1 MCGLGQ
7 PTIHLL
13 DTAGPR
19 GHVYLPVN
27 GKFTK
32 EAKCSPG
39 HPASDDAPGPLVALQ
54 TGAAAVESSVEAPR
68 KVKNRTP
75 SDPAIP
81 LPGIYAKK
89 PKTPLRNHFPT
100 LAAASSARARTRR
113 RGTCV
118 SPRGRGAGKRRY
130 AETVGYRTAMNDD
143 AISPLVT
150 VRRPRRALRGGRQV
164 RGRQT
169 PNAVADTWDPSGKAN
184 ERHGD
189 GPTDERTS
197 RRAPD
202 GRGPGA
208 GGRRRSGLR
217 GGYGHSH
224 GGQGPWRARSR
235 RGARRGGSRRGA
247 LRGPCPSA
255 RHAAPPKSTR
265 DDAGCQMSPAVETGH
280 GGRGGRPDP
289 PRRNAPLRSLP
300 PPGSV
305 APHGHVPVA
314 LCGAP
319 SPGVSLAAQLS
330 GCVGAGPPSLPATP
344 APALRACSGHSQTPP
359 PPRLTVLGPRA
370 PVCPAPSFWPV
381 FPPRTAPRPGPAERG
396 SRQWGRGLRV
406 AGSRTPAGP
415 GHRDLWPP
423 SCHVLSVTIWG
434 GSAGEEDM
442 SCATFPGSS
451 LSTANWATCRFF
463 FQGGRGPRQ
472 ARAGGPAVGGPRPCL
487 WSWRRDRWHLLSV
500 LRAPC
505 SG

>member
-1 MCGLGQ
+1 MPSPWPVRQFEKVAELVLVSMCGLGQ

-81 LPGIYAKK
+81 PPGIYAKK
-89 PKTPLRNHFPT
+89 PKTLLRNHFPT

-113 RGTCV
+113 HGTCV

-130 AETVGYRTAMNDD
+130 AETVGYRAAMNDD

-235 RGARRGGSRRGA
+235 RGARRGGSR
-247 LRGPCPSA
+247 
-255 RHAAPPKSTR
+255 
-265 DDAGCQMSPAVETGH
+265 
-280 GGRGGRPDP
+280 
-289 PRRNAPLRSLP
+289 
-300 PPGSV
+300 
-305 APHGHVPVA
+305 
-314 LCGAP
+314 
-319 SPGVSLAAQLS
+319 
-330 GCVGAGPPSLPATP
+330 
-344 APALRACSGHSQTPP
+344 
-359 PPRLTVLGPRA
+359 
-370 PVCPAPSFWPV
+370 
-381 FPPRTAPRPGPAERG
+381 
-396 SRQWGRGLRV
+396 
-406 AGSRTPAGP
+406 
-415 GHRDLWPP
+415 
-423 SCHVLSVTIWG
+423 
-434 GSAGEEDM
+434 
-442 SCATFPGSS
+442 
-451 LSTANWATCRFF
+451 
-463 FQGGRGPRQ
+463 
-472 ARAGGPAVGGPRPCL
+472 
-487 WSWRRDRWHLLSV
+487 
-500 LRAPC
+500 
-505 SG
+505 

>member
-54 TGAAAVESSVEAPR
+54 TGAAAAESSVEAPR

-81 LPGIYAKK
+81 LPGIYTKK
-89 PKTPLRNHFPT
+89 PKTPLQNHFPT

-113 RGTCV
+113 HGTCV

-130 AETVGYRTAMNDD
+130 AETVRYRAAMNDD
-143 AISPLVT
+143 VISPLVT

-235 RGARRGGSRRGA
+235 RGARRGGSRQGA

-255 RHAAPPKSTR
+255 RHAAPPKPTR

-280 GGRGGRPDP
+280 GGGGKAGPSPSERAPAVPPPARRRCTSWPRARGSLRGTVPGGSVWLPSCRGVWEPGPHRSP
-289 PRRNAPLRSLP
+289 PRLLQPCGRVPGTPRRPRLPVSQSWAPELPFAP
-300 PPGSV
+300 PPPSGRCSPPERPPARVLLSV
-305 APHGHVPVA
+305 DPV
-314 LCGAP
+314 
-319 SPGVSLAAQLS
+319 S
-330 GCVGAGPPSLPATP
+330 GAGGSAWLAPAHPRDLDAETSGRLPATCSRSRFGAALP
-344 APALRACSGHSQTPP
+344 ARRTCPVPHSQGARFQQQT
-359 PPRLTVLGPRA
+359 GPLA
-370 PVCPAPSFWPV
+370 VSS
-381 FPPRTAPRPGPAERG
+381 
-396 SRQWGRGLRV
+396 SREVAGRGRRGRGARLWGGPVR
-406 AGSRTPAGP
+406 AFGP
-415 GHRDLWPP
+415 G
-423 SCHVLSVTIWG
+423 VVT
-434 GSAGEEDM
+434 AG
-442 SCATFPGSS
+442 TFFP
-451 LSTANWATCRFF
+451 F
-463 FQGGRGPRQ
+463 
-472 ARAGGPAVGGPRPCL
+472 
-487 WSWRRDRWHLLSV
+487 
-500 LRAPC
+500 
-505 SG
+505 

>member
-13 DTAGPR
+13 DMAGPR

-54 TGAAAVESSVEAPR
+54 TGAAAAESSVEAPR

-81 LPGIYAKK
+81 PPGIYAKK

-113 RGTCV
+113 HGTCV

-130 AETVGYRTAMNDD
+130 AETVGYRAAMNDD

-202 GRGPGA
+202 GRGPGEEAVGATRWLRTQPRGTGPVARKKQAWCQA
-208 GGRRRSGLR
+208 GRQPSG
-217 GGYGHSH
+217 S
-224 GGQGPWRARSR
+224 PARSMPVR
-235 RGARRGGSRRGA
+235 
-247 LRGPCPSA
+247 
-255 RHAAPPKSTR
+255 
-265 DDAGCQMSPAVETGH
+265 
-280 GGRGGRPDP
+280 P
-289 PRRNAPLRSLP
+289 PR
-300 PPGSV
+300 
-305 APHGHVPVA
+305 
-314 LCGAP
+314 C
-319 SPGVSLAAQLS
+319 
-330 GCVGAGPPSLPATP
+330 TP
-344 APALRACSGHSQTPP
+344 ETNTR
-359 PPRLTVLGPRA
+359 
-370 PVCPAPSFWPV
+370 
-381 FPPRTAPRPGPAERG
+381 
-396 SRQWGRGLRV
+396 
-406 AGSRTPAGP
+406 
-415 GHRDLWPP
+415 
-423 SCHVLSVTIWG
+423 
-434 GSAGEEDM
+434 
-442 SCATFPGSS
+442 
-451 LSTANWATCRFF
+451 
-463 FQGGRGPRQ
+463 
-472 ARAGGPAVGGPRPCL
+472 
-487 WSWRRDRWHLLSV
+487 
-500 LRAPC
+500 
-505 SG
+505 